1 MWSNLLYRER
11 KVSKVELTE
20 WPNMILN
27 TNDMEIQYVIMAE
40 ENKNEFGY
48 VPNYDELI
56 AEAPNTEMVAKWEQ
70 CRELHEKIGKED
82 PKYATFAFN
91 SIYMMKMK
99 CGHYEIFQHATGS
112 EEDLIGWIELML
124 SDKYYKKCTSCIC
137 DFK

>member
-1 MWSNLLYRER
+1 
-11 KVSKVELTE
+11 
-20 WPNMILN
+20 MILN
-27 TNDMEIQYVIMAE
+27 TNDMEVQYVIMTE

-82 PKYATFAFN
+82 PKYATFSFN
-91 SIYMMKMK
+91 SIYMI
-99 CGHYEIFQHATGS
+99 GHYEIFQHATGS
-112 EEDLIGWIELML
+112 EEDLIDWIELML
-124 SDKYYKKCTSCIC
+124 SDKYYKKCTTCIC

>member
-1 MWSNLLYRER
+1 
-11 KVSKVELTE
+11 
-20 WPNMILN
+20 MILK
-27 TNDMEIQYVIMAE
+27 TKDMEIQYVIMTE

-48 VPNYDELI
+48 VLN
-56 AEAPNTEMVAKWEQ
+56 
-70 CRELHEKIGKED
+70 HEKIGKED

-99 CGHYEIFQHATGS
+99 CGHYEIFQHAVGS
-112 EEDLIGWIELML
+112 EKDLVDWIELML